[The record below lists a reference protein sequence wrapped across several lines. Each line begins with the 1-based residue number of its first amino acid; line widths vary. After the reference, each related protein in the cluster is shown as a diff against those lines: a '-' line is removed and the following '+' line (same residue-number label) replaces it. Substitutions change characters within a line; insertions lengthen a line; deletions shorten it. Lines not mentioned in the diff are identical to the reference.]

1 MGDRS
6 TAADINNIQAV
17 VEYALSKAREIDGES
32 ERERERERE
41 IERDLRDMLSESV
54 GLWGLKFES
63 EN

>member
-41 IERDLRDMLSESV
+41 TCETCSV
-54 GLWGLKFES
+54 SQWGYGV
-63 EN
+63 